1 MKKLLVITVLL
12 IFTAF
17 NMQSQNIKQVTTKT
31 KYENV
36 FYRTPNSKYA
46 PFLVERIVY
55 STNFVGSKSENT
67 YQVSIYGRVKG
78 EKKQLNYNA
87 KSSDELAYYKKVFG
101 SRYKKIN
108 LYESKYKVGSKTYYN
123 TSIGVEY

>member
-1 MKKLLVITVLL
+1 MKKLFVIA
-12 IFTAF
+12 AF
-17 NMQSQNIKQVTTKT
+17 ILFGLCNVQSQNIRQTAVKT
-31 KYENV
+31 KYDNV

-55 STNFVGSKSENT
+55 STSFKGSKSENI
-67 YQVSIYGRVKG
+67 YQVSIYGSVKG

-87 KSSDELAYYKKVFG
+87 GSTDELAYYKKVFTG
-101 SRYKKIN
+101 RYKKIN
-108 LYESKYKVGSKTYYN
+108 LYEGKYKVGAKTYFD